1 MAECNEYPLGR
12 VIYFMAQ
19 DIRNV
24 AEKVLAPYELTL
36 EQFQVLKILSSER
49 GLTQRQLGQ
58 ETNKTPANMTRIL
71 DRLEGKSLI
80 TRKTDPGDRRVYLIY
95 LTGKALSL
103 LDDVSG
109 VFELFSI
116 RLHQGITKEMQQV
129 TRKVLEIMGANLT
142 SMASEFQKLE
152 EEKHAL

>member
-1 MAECNEYPLGR
+1 MTESGEYPLGR

-36 EQFQVLKILSSER
+36 EQFQVLKILSLER

-71 DRLEGKSLI
+71 DRLEGKSLV
-80 TRKTDPGDRRVYLIY
+80 TRKTNPGDRRVYLIY
-95 LTGKALSL
+95 LTDKGLSL
-103 LDDVSG
+103 FDDVSG

-116 RLHQGITKEMQQV
+116 RLHQGITKEMQQA
-129 TRKVLEIMGANLT
+129 TRKVLEIMSANLT

-152 EEKHAL
+152 EEKHAP